1 MHDETWRIDSS
12 SSGGFRLL
20 NHWWFIAYLEIKTIR
35 IRGPWVQQDWDFDPS
50 ARAFSQI
57 PCVPSWL
64 LQEQPTLGRVFFHRP
79 CRACPG
85 QPGRH
90 MALLH
95 RSFYSSTTTASARS
109 GRSTTYQ
116 LVLAGE
122 GLWGAA
128 KAKRAFEGRRY
139 GWTGARSADAPAAL
153 CSQVSSHTL
162 QQNVAAGLMHPLWF
176 RRCHI
181 IFADARAKL
190 IIGTVRATQAIGVPK
205 K

>member
-1 MHDETWRIDSS
+1 MT
-12 SSGGFRLL
+12 RLPGHFPRSHVFPAGCCRSNPL
-20 NHWWFIAYLEIKTIR
+20 WGA
-35 IRGPWVQQDWDFDPS
+35 S
-50 ARAFSQI
+50 
-57 PCVPSWL
+57 
-64 LQEQPTLGRVFFHRP
+64 FFHRP